1 MIVYFNYL
9 GRYEVLLL
17 MIVMK
22 LCIRQTVWSG
32 FIDYLIVCI
41 LMGWKICE
49 PVCYSLSLLE
59 EEDKAMLEGKWS
71 DYKFYE

>member
-1 MIVYFNYL
+1 
-9 GRYEVLLL
+9 
-17 MIVMK
+17 
-22 LCIRQTVWSG
+22 VWSG

-59 EEDKAMLEGKWS
+59 EEDKSMLEEKWS